1 MPNRSSTRWKLL
13 TVVALLGGMLL
24 VAGCEQVE
32 SIQSR
37 FERPLTPHE
46 QYAVS
51 LEEAGL
57 TTTALGRSWIDASTL
72 ALAEASP
79 VDLPFR
85 EARYLDPAQPAAVS
99 YRFDLLRGQQLLIDV
114 TTQPGD
120 TARVFIDLFEAPR
133 DSTRAP
139 RRLRSADST
148 RALVYNIRR
157 DRTYLLR
164 VQPELLRGG
173 RFRITIRTDASL
185 AFPVAG
191 KNTGAIRSSFGDS
204 RDGGRR
210 QHPGVDIFA
219 DRGTPALAAADGV
232 VSRVRHGGLGGKTV
246 WIRDN
251 AGHSLYYAHLDSQL
265 VRRGMR
271 VSVGD
276 TVGLV
281 GNTGNA
287 RTTSPHLHFGIYQN
301 GPTDPFPF
309 IHVPRAKPAAV
320 RIDPSRL
327 GRTVRVTLRS
337 ARLRV
342 APGTRAETI
351 RELPRHT
358 ALYVAGGS
366 GNWYRV
372 HLPDR
377 TVGYVAASQIE
388 PARQPVRQ
396 VQLAQGRLVLDHP
409 TLTAV
414 AIDSLA
420 ADATVPVLGE
430 FEDFLYVASPSGCTG
445 WIALE

>member
-1 MPNRSSTRWKLL
+1 MSNRFSLL
-13 TVVALLGGMLL
+13 LLLGSVLL
-24 VAGCEQVE
+24 IAGCEQVE
-32 SIQSR
+32 SIQSS
-37 FERPLTPHE
+37 FERRLTPHE
-46 QYAVS
+46 QYAAS
-51 LEEAGL
+51 LENAGL
-57 TTTALGRSWIDASTL
+57 AATALGRSWVEASTV

-79 VDLPFR
+79 IVLPFR
-85 EARYLDPAQPAAVS
+85 EARYLDPAQPAAVG
-99 YRFDLLRGQQLLIDV
+99 YRFDLRRGQKLLIDV
-114 TTQPGD
+114 ATHPGD
-120 TARVFIDLFEAPR
+120 TARVFVDFFEAPR
-133 DSTRAP
+133 DSTRPP

-148 RALVYNIRR
+148 RALVYTIRR

-173 RFRITIRTDASL
+173 RYTITIQTDASL
-185 AFPVAG
+185 AFPVAD
-191 KNTGAIRSSFGDS
+191 KSTANIRSYFGDS

-210 QHPGVDIFA
+210 RHHGVDIFA
-219 DRGTPALAAADGV
+219 DRGTPAVAAADGV
-232 VSRVRHGGLGGKTV
+232 VRRVRNGGLGGKTV

-251 AGHSLYYAHLDSQL
+251 AGLNLYYAHLDSQL

-287 RTTSPHLHFGIYQN
+287 RTTPPHLHFGIYQD
-301 GPTDPFPF
+301 GPTDPYPF
-309 IHVPRAKPAAV
+309 IHVPRAGPAAIRV
-320 RIDPSRL
+320 DTSRL
-327 GRTVRVTLRS
+327 GRSARIVRNN
-337 ARLRV
+337 ARLRA
-342 APGTRAETI
+342 APGSRAETR

-366 GNWYRV
+366 GSWYRV
-372 HLPDR
+372 RLPDS

-388 PARQPVRQ
+388 SAQQPVRQ
-396 VQLAQGRLVLDHP
+396 VQLARGRPVRHHP

-430 FEDFLYVASPSGCTG
+430 FEDFLYVEAPSGRAG
-445 WIALE
+445 WIAPD